1 MARLY
6 LLVPIAVVVVGLA
19 SMWHALVTLEGVA
32 SLTDTPTV
40 IGRDQPLPTTMRYVR
55 IEGAALD
62 ESSVLEVRVSHTE
75 RSGRE
80 ILDHTYFA
88 STWQRP
94 GQRFQVH
101 TNAAPR
107 ADVQLLGVYHP
118 AESVLVSGPSGAT
131 MAGFARN
138 VWIWSAV
145 LVVLGALALGLGL
158 RGERE
163 VHQISR
169 TAAPAIAGFRSSA
182 RPDEVR
188 ELRRGTS
195 TRRAV
200 LLLSGAAATFGISL
214 VTAYAQF
221 DLDPHLGAS
230 EIFQITPLFVVPV
243 LLYMAVH
250 DRVTITVRRGSIEKR
265 GVLGWPSRLVV
276 EPGDACVIRRLVH
289 GRGAE
294 SPDAPY
300 SVEIPKD
307 GARFRIARV
316 AGETSAREL
325 AAQVNRLLEDAN
337 RD

>member
-1 MARLY
+1 VARLY
-6 LLVPIAVVVVGLA
+6 LLVPNAVVVVGLA

-40 IGRDQPLPTTMRYVR
+40 IGSDQPLPTTMRYVR

-88 STWQRP
+88 SIWQRR

-107 ADVQLLGVYHP
+107 ADAQLLGVYHP
-118 AESVLVSGPSGAT
+118 AERVLVSGPSGAT

-138 VWIWSAV
+138 VWIWSAI
-145 LVVLGALALGLGL
+145 LV
-158 RGERE
+158 
-163 VHQISR
+163 
-169 TAAPAIAGFRSSA
+169 
-182 RPDEVR
+182 
-188 ELRRGTS
+188 
-195 TRRAV
+195 
-200 LLLSGAAATFGISL
+200 
-214 VTAYAQF
+214 
-221 DLDPHLGAS
+221 
-230 EIFQITPLFVVPV
+230 
-243 LLYMAVH
+243 
-250 DRVTITVRRGSIEKR
+250 
-265 GVLGWPSRLVV
+265 
-276 EPGDACVIRRLVH
+276 
-289 GRGAE
+289 E